1 MASEYGALADER
13 FDLESEARQ
22 VREELMRL
30 ALAQNPELAQKL
42 MGLTSQLME
51 NKAKSNQERLREY
64 REWKA
69 RQEEEER
76 RRNPPKIR
84 YDHKRN
90 MNALKGLRRSLDY
103 KSLPRLEQIEME
115 IEQYFTPHGQPIPD
129 ELVKEREMLLRQNE
143 IKERAQSLAALPTSA

>member
-1 MASEYGALADER
+1 MASEFVALADER
-13 FDLESEARQ
+13 FGLENEARQ

-42 MGLTSQLME
+42 MGLTSQLRD
-51 NKAKSNQERLREY
+51 NKAKMNQERIRIY
-64 REWKA
+64 MDWKA

-76 RRNPPKIR
+76 LRNPPKIK

-90 MNALKGLRRSLDY
+90 INALKGLRRSLDY

-115 IEQYFTPHGQPIPD
+115 IEEYFTPHEQPIPD
-129 ELVKEREMLLRQNE
+129 ELMKEREMLIRGNE
-143 IKERAQSLAALPTSA
+143 IKARAQSLSA

>member
-13 FDLESEARQ
+13 FALESEARQ

-51 NKAKSNQERLREY
+51 NKAKTNQQRIQEY

-69 RQEEEER
+69 KHDEEER
-76 RRNPPKIR
+76 RRNPPKIS
-84 YDHKRN
+84 YDYKRN
-90 MNALKGLRRSLDY
+90 MNALKGMRRSSFY
-103 KSLPRLEQIEME
+103 KGATRLKQIEME
-115 IEQYFTPHGQPIPD
+115 IEEYYKPHEQPIPP
-129 ELVKEREMLLRQNE
+129 ELLEERERLIAE
-143 IKERAQSLAALPTSA
+143 EERKANANASASA